1 MNKRALY
8 ESIMTQV
15 AQVVKKELNENMEIK
30 DSYAIYEKMKEQ
42 LGAETLLE
50 DLVQVLS
57 ADELEENLRFIDKE
71 RDLGFFD
78 EYDGIDD
85 DEDDDDE
92 L

>member
-1 MNKRALY
+1 MNKKAIY
-8 ESIMTQV
+8 ESIMSQV

-30 DSYAIYEKMKEQ
+30 DSYAIYEKMKAQ

-71 RDLGFFD
+71 RDLGFFA
-78 EYDGIDD
+78 EYDGVDD
-85 DEDDDDE
+85 DEDDE

>member
-78 EYDGIDD
+78 EYDEIED
-85 DEDDDDE
+85 DEDDDE

>member
-1 MNKRALY
+1 
-8 ESIMTQV
+8 
-15 AQVVKKELNENMEIK
+15 MEIK
-30 DSYAIYEKMKEQ
+30 DSYAIYEKMKAR

-71 RDLGFFD
+71 RDLGFFN

-85 DEDDDDE
+85 DEDDDE

>member
-30 DSYAIYEKMKEQ
+30 DSYAIYEKMKAR

-85 DEDDDDE
+85 DEDDDE

>member
-50 DLVQVLS
+50 DLVQLLS

-85 DEDDDDE
+85 DEDEDDE

>member
-30 DSYAIYEKMKEQ
+30 DSYAIYEKMKAR

-78 EYDGIDD
+78 EYDGIDN
-85 DEDDDDE
+85 DEDDDE